1 MSSEKQKKAEQNVL
15 FNEIPNVRL
24 LIFSSDFHDT
34 AEKVCYNEK
43 NSLCKGG
50 NAVENLI
57 PRWYRELELFRG
69 VKPLLVLEGCV
80 MDQVRVPVTGSVAE
94 DTLLPLSAFLNA
106 YLSDAGYEQVV
117 FYSNLVGLMNPYA
130 PEMLDNFAKTNQAEV
145 VSGAIP
151 AEFKGNDANTAPN
164 IIRRAMMQGK
174 HATAVVME
182 MASRYIV
189 TPDRLDQMEVNSFNL
204 LLQASLSAATVRT
217 AQGKLP
223 NLLILLVNKLND
235 LPAWFYLDNPVCKTI
250 TLEAPDRDERMRFL
264 SGSAWP
270 SFFDAA
276 VYRTDMPYYQQ
287 HSDDLRKLREKF
299 VGLTEGMSFT
309 ELDALRRMSR
319 SQCAPIRDLCSIVD
333 LYKYGIHENPWAKLS
348 MESLKTAKADFQKRI
363 KGQDTA
369 LERSLDVIKR
379 AVTGLNGANSSGTGK
394 PKGVLF
400 FAGPTGTGKTETAK
414 ALAEKIFGDESACV
428 RFDMSEYG
436 QSHSDQK
443 LLGAPP
449 GYVGYEAG
457 GQLTN
462 AVKKNPFC
470 ILLFDEIEKAHP
482 SIFDKFLQIL
492 EDGRLTDGQGHTVYF
507 SETIIIFTS
516 NLGMYV
522 KDALGQRH
530 QNVSY
535 DMTYDEVTRR
545 LREAIGDYFKLEL
558 GRPEILNRI
567 GENIVIFDFIRQ
579 EAGQAILRAQ
589 VDKLIRRLKEQKNLT
604 LVIPDESYQQLSDA
618 ALADLINGGRGIGNQ
633 VEALLINPLSRY
645 LFDSGIIE
653 NATVTVDAF
662 ETTAQPP
669 ALRCTT
675 TKEESK

>member
-1 MSSEKQKKAEQNVL
+1 MTRRKKYA
-15 FNEIPNVRL
+15 IMMKTRC
-24 LIFSSDFHDT
+24 
-34 AEKVCYNEK
+34 A
-43 NSLCKGG
+43 KGE

-204 LLQASLSAATVRT
+204 LLQASLSVATVRT

-287 HSDDLRKLREKF
+287 HPDDLRKLREKF

-348 MESLKTAKADFQKRI
+348 MKSLKTAKTDFQKRI

-545 LREAIGDYFKLEL
+545 LREAIEDYFKLEL

-604 LVIPDESYQQLSDA
+604 LVIPDTSYQQLSDA
-618 ALADLINGGRGIGNQ
+618 ALADLTNGGRGIGNQ

-662 ETTAQPP
+662 ETAAQPP

-675 TKEESK
+675 TKEEST

>member
-1 MSSEKQKKAEQNVL
+1 MSSEKQKKAEQNVF

-535 DMTYDEVTRR
+535 DMPYDEVTRR

-604 LVIPDESYQQLSDA
+604 LVIPDTSYQQLSDA
-618 ALADLINGGRGIGNQ
+618 ALADLTNGGRGIGNQ

-675 TKEESK
+675 TKEEST

>member
-1 MSSEKQKKAEQNVL
+1 MFFSTKFRMFGFWFSHRIFMTRRKKYAIMMKTRCARGE
-15 FNEIPNVRL
+15 
-24 LIFSSDFHDT
+24 
-34 AEKVCYNEK
+34 
-43 NSLCKGG
+43 

-287 HSDDLRKLREKF
+287 HPDDLRKLREKF

-535 DMTYDEVTRR
+535 DMTYDEAKPSGTTSSWSWGVPKFSTASARTSSSSTSSARR
-545 LREAIGDYFKLEL
+545 Q
-558 GRPEILNRI
+558 GRR
-567 GENIVIFDFIRQ
+567 FS
-579 EAGQAILRAQ
+579 A
-589 VDKLIRRLKEQKNLT
+589 RRWT
-604 LVIPDESYQQLSDA
+604 SSSA
-618 ALADLINGGRGIGNQ
+618 A
-633 VEALLINPLSRY
+633 
-645 LFDSGIIE
+645 
-653 NATVTVDAF
+653 
-662 ETTAQPP
+662 
-669 ALRCTT
+669 
-675 TKEESK
+675 

>member
-1 MSSEKQKKAEQNVL
+1 MTV
-15 FNEIPNVRL
+15 
-24 LIFSSDFHDT
+24 
-34 AEKVCYNEK
+34 
-43 NSLCKGG
+43 NS
-50 NAVENLI
+50 LI
-57 PRWYRELELFRG
+57 PRWYRELELFCA
-69 VKPLLVLEGCV
+69 VKPMLVLEGRV
-80 MDQVRVPVTGSVAE
+80 MDQVRVPVTGSLAE
-94 DTLLPLSAFLNA
+94 DTLLPLSAFLNS
-106 YLSDAGYEQVV
+106 YLTDAGYEQVV

-130 PEMLDNFAKTNQAEV
+130 QEMTERFAGTYGVQTSN
-145 VSGAIP
+145 GAIP

-164 IIRRAMMQGK
+164 LIRRAMMQGQ
-174 HATAVVME
+174 HSTAIVLE
-182 MASRYIV
+182 MASRYV
-189 TPDRLDQMEVNSFNL
+189 VSPDRLDQQEVNSFNL
-204 LLQASLSAATVRT
+204 LLQSALSSATVRT
-217 AQGKLP
+217 KMGKKP
-223 NLLILLVNKLND
+223 NLLILLVSKLND
-235 LPAWFYLDNPVCKTI
+235 LPTWFYLDNPVCKTI

-264 SGSAWP
+264 SGNAWP
-270 SFFDAA
+270 SFFDAS
-276 VYRTDMPYYQQ
+276 VYRTDMPYYQE
-287 HSDDLRKLREKF
+287 HPDDLRKLREKF
-299 VGLTEGMSFT
+299 VGVTDGMTFT

-319 SQCAPIRDLCSIVD
+319 AQCGAIRELCGIVD
-333 LYKYGIHENPWAKLS
+333 LYKYGIHENPWEKLS
-348 MESLKTAKADFQKRI
+348 MESLQTAKSDFQKRI
-363 KGQDTA
+363 KGQDAA
-369 LERSLDVIKR
+369 LERTLDVIKR

-535 DMTYDEVTRR
+535 DMPYEEVTQR
-545 LREAIGDYFKLEL
+545 LRAAVEDYFKLEL

-579 EAGQAILRAQ
+579 EAGRAILRGQ
-589 VDKLIRRLKEQKNLT
+589 VDKLIRRLKEQKSLT
-604 LVIPDESYQQLSDA
+604 LVVPDESYAQLSDA
-618 ALADLINGGRGIGNQ
+618 ALADLSNGGRGIGNQ
-633 VEALLINPLSRY
+633 VEALLINPLART
-645 LFDSGIIE
+645 LFDSGVTE
-653 NATVTVDAF
+653 HATVTVDAF
-662 ETTAQPP
+662 DAAAQPP
-669 ALRCTT
+669 ALRCTIE
-675 TKEESK
+675 KEEQA

>member
-1 MSSEKQKKAEQNVL
+1 MTRRKKYA
-15 FNEIPNVRL
+15 IMRK
-24 LIFSSDFHDT
+24 T
-34 AEKVCYNEK
+34 RCA
-43 NSLCKGG
+43 KGE

-204 LLQASLSAATVRT
+204 LLQASLSAAIVRT

-287 HSDDLRKLREKF
+287 HPDDLRKLREKF

-319 SQCAPIRDLCSIVD
+319 SQCAPIRDLCGVVD

-348 MESLKTAKADFQKRI
+348 MESLKTAKTDFQKRI

-535 DMTYDEVTRR
+535 DMTYEEVTRR

-618 ALADLINGGRGIGNQ
+618 ALADLTNGGRGIGNQ

-662 ETTAQPP
+662 ETAAQPP

-675 TKEESK
+675 TKEEST

>member
-1 MSSEKQKKAEQNVL
+1 MFFSTKFRMFGFWFSHRIFMTRRKKYA
-15 FNEIPNVRL
+15 IMRK
-24 LIFSSDFHDT
+24 T
-34 AEKVCYNEK
+34 CCA
-43 NSLCKGG
+43 KGE

-130 PEMLDNFAKTNQAEV
+130 LEMLDNFAKTNQAEV

-250 TLEAPDRDERMRFL
+250 TLEAPERDERMRFL

-287 HSDDLRKLREKF
+287 HPDDLRKLREKF

-535 DMTYDEVTRR
+535 DMPYDEVTRR

-618 ALADLINGGRGIGNQ
+618 ALADLTNGGRGIGNQ

-662 ETTAQPP
+662 ETAAQPP